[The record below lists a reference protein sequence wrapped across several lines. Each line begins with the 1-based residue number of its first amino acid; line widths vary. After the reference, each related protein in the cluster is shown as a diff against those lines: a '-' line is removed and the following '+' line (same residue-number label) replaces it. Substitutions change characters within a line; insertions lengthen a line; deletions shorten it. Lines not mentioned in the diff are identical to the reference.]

1 VVPQHYAPHV
11 PARTNVQDSCHSVI
25 RGCVGKGLRLMWHR
39 WFLERSPVEVL
50 SVSITCQVVG
60 QPTGGPACVSR
71 SSAGREVRGASHSQP
86 QAIAQMTGVSAHR
99 FSDAAGCTS
108 VASSGPAISFAMRV
122 PMLSRR
128 FSFGQWKHQH
138 FATLCRRKPRRNLAK
153 ALRNIEL
160 DYLCHSSSEELLC
173 FRQLEK
179 STLNTRVRTQRAA
192 WCWTRRRHSH
202 QEMSPSASK

>member
-1 VVPQHYAPHV
+1 MVPQHYAPHV

-160 DYLCHSSSEELLC
+160 DYFAIHPPKN
-173 FRQLEK
+173 F
-179 STLNTRVRTQRAA
+179 
-192 WCWTRRRHSH
+192 
-202 QEMSPSASK
+202 SASGSWRRARQIPECEHSEPLGVGRVGDTHIRR

>member
-1 VVPQHYAPHV
+1 
-11 PARTNVQDSCHSVI
+11 
-25 RGCVGKGLRLMWHR
+25 MWHR
-39 WFLERSPVEVL
+39 WFLERSASRGLVSVNNVSSRRSADRGPGMRQQIICRAGGARCKSL
-50 SVSITCQVVG
+50 STPSDST
-60 QPTGGPACVSR
+60 
-71 SSAGREVRGASHSQP
+71 
-86 QAIAQMTGVSAHR
+86 MTGVSAHR

-108 VASSGPAISFAMRV
+108 VASSGAAISFAMRF

-160 DYLCHSSSEELLC
+160 DYLCHTSSEELLC

-179 STLNTRVRTQRAA
+179 STPNTRVRTQRAA

>member
-1 VVPQHYAPHV
+1 MQFSFQAPMALPNPSALTTHGL
-11 PARTNVQDSCHSVI
+11 AQLELVQDSFHSVI

-86 QAIAQMTGVSAHR
+86 QAIAEMTGVSAHR

-108 VASSGPAISFAMRV
+108 VASSGAAISFAMRV
-122 PMLSRR
+122 
-128 FSFGQWKHQH
+128 
-138 FATLCRRKPRRNLAK
+138 
-153 ALRNIEL
+153 
-160 DYLCHSSSEELLC
+160 
-173 FRQLEK
+173 
-179 STLNTRVRTQRAA
+179 
-192 WCWTRRRHSH
+192 
-202 QEMSPSASK
+202 